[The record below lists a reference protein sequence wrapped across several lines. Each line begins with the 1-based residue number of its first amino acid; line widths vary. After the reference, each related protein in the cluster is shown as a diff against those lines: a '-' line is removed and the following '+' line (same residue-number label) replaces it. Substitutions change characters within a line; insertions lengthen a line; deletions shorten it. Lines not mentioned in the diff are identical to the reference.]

1 MGVGLTITLIVLILC
16 ASVLFGLY
24 MGLCS
29 ENQVRMF
36 ADPEY
41 EKRIKKL
48 EKQMEELK
56 KE

>member
-1 MGVGLTITLIVLILC
+1 MGAGLTIVLVILILC
-16 ASVLFGLY
+16 AAVLFGLY

-29 ENQVRMF
+29 ENEVGMF
-36 ADPEY
+36 ADPQY

-48 EKQMEELK
+48 EEQMEELK